1 VVADAKTLPTR
12 ASVPKHLA
20 AIPDESRRRDARAI
34 CSMMAEVTGEKPVL
48 WGDSMIGFGMFHFKY
63 ASGREGDWP
72 LIAFAAR
79 KDRLTVYLMDGFEHR
94 ETLLRQLGK
103 HSKGKSCLHIK
114 RLDDV
119 DTTALR
125 ALVGSSF
132 TQMSKQHS

>member
-1 VVADAKTLPTR
+1 
-12 ASVPKHLA
+12 
-20 AIPDESRRRDARAI
+20 
-34 CSMMAEVTGEKPVL
+34 MMVEVSGEKPVL

-63 ASGREGDWP
+63 ASGRQGDWP

-94 ETLLRQLGK
+94 EALLRQLGR

-125 ALVGSSF
+125 ELVEASF
-132 TQMSKQHS
+132 TQMSGQHS